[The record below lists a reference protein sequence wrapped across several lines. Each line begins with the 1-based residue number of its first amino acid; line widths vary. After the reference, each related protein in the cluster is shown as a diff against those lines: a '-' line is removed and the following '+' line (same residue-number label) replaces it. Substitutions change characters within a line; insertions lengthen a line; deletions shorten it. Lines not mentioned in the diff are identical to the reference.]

1 MTARSVPSVEE
12 VWKTNAEV
20 ERWLTV
26 PDRKDLTDLLTCNIR
41 NDYVIDHSN
50 RIEVRMFTMSSR
62 NELL

>member
-1 MTARSVPSVEE
+1 MTARLVPSVKE

-20 ERWLTV
+20 ERWPTV

>member
-26 PDRKDLTDLLTCNIR
+26 PDRKDLSNLLTFKLDD
-41 NDYVIDHSN
+41 DYVMDYVN
-50 RIEVRMFTMSSR
+50 LLEVRMFTMSSR

>member
-26 PDRKDLTDLLTCNIR
+26 PDRKDLTDFLALNLR
-41 NDYVIDHSN
+41 KDYHSN
-50 RIEVRMFTMSSR
+50 LSEVRMFTMSTR

>member
-26 PDRKDLTDLLTCNIR
+26 PDRKDLTDFLALNLR
-41 NDYVIDHSN
+41 KDFVIDHSN
-50 RIEVRMFTMSSR
+50 LSEVRMFTMSTR